1 MKTKIKYLITGALGS
16 GILTV
21 SAATPIIILN
31 NKNKKVN
38 EVYKKDE
45 VISKISEI
53 LKNKS
58 VKEKTIILPSDASGK
73 IVANNQ
79 DKIIAKVKTLIG
91 ETTLKET
98 TTKILMSTDAP
109 ILTTPQNIIVSI
121 TKSDDNTIGT
131 RSIFQVKREF
141 SSAELAN
148 KDIESIKKVLDSK
161 SDNDLIIT
169 LPSDSTGNII
179 SKATNKNAI
188 EKQLRKLI
196 DPLNDDGSSDHTSLK
211 GTTIEVS
218 MNADAPIST
227 TAQDVIVSITKSG
240 GKILRTTKTFQVKR
254 DFTADEDIIAIKTIL
269 ETKSTYHDGVLFI
282 TLPYNS
288 KGSIIDKLENKN
300 MFERKARKWIDPL
313 NTDGDSNHQSLR
325 GTTITLTEVIGSVAL
340 GGFITDVIEQNKL
353 KQVTIEISKE
363 GGTTLEFKKFWVT
376 KHPF

>member
-21 SAATPIIILN
+21 SIATPIIILN

-79 DKIIAKVKTLIG
+79 DKIVAKVKTLIG
-91 ETTLKET
+91 ETNLKET

-196 DPLNDDGSSDHTSLK
+196 DPLNDDGSSDHASLK

-218 MNADAPIST
+218 MDVDAPIST

-240 GKILRTTKTFQVKR
+240 GKVLRTTKTFQVKR
-254 DFTADEDIIAIKTIL
+254 DFTADEDIGAIKTIL

-282 TLPYNS
+282 TLPS
-288 KGSIIDKLENKN
+288 DSSGSIIDKLENKN

-325 GTTITLTEVIGSVAL
+325 GITITLTEVIGSTV
-340 GGFITDVIEQNKL
+340 GFITDVIEQNKV